1 VTDDAAALGAALI
14 DEARRRLVHGFPG
27 QVREC
32 LARLDD
38 GQLWW
43 RPHADSNAVGNLVLH
58 VCGSSRHFLGRVV
71 GGTGYERDR
80 KAEFAAQGP
89 LPQADLLRALEETV
103 AETDRILGALDPAR
117 LLELREVPRDSPQ
130 SVLGP
135 GAAHLAP
142 LGGPHRPDRLCDEAP
157 HRGRSRRALD
167 EDDAVALRSDFPERE

>member
-1 VTDDAAALGAALI
+1 VTDAAAPLGAVVI

-80 KAEFAAQGP
+80 KAEFAQRGP
-89 LPQADLLRALEETV
+89 RPRVDLLRVLEETV
-103 AETDRILGALDPAR
+103 AETDRILAALDPAR
-117 LLELREVPRDSPQ
+117 LLEARDVPRDSPQ
-130 SVLGP
+130 SVLALVLRTSHHWAVHTGQIVY
-135 GAAHLAP
+135 ATKL
-142 LGGPHRPDRLCDEAP
+142 LTEGG
-157 HRGRSRRALD
+157 LD
-167 EDDAVALRSDFPERE
+167 ELWMKTMR

>member
-1 VTDDAAALGAALI
+1 MTDDAGALGAAVI
-14 DEARRRLVHGFPG
+14 DDVRRRLVHGFPG

-80 KAEFAAQGP
+80 KAEFAQRGP
-89 LPQADLLRALEETV
+89 IARAELLRVLDETA
-103 AETDRILGALDPAR
+103 AETDRILGGLDPAR
-117 LLELREVPRDSPQ
+117 LLEVREVPR
-130 SVLGP
+130 
-135 GAAHLAP
+135 
-142 LGGPHRPDRLCDEAP
+142 EAP
-157 HRGRSRRALD
+157 HTVLALVLRTSHHWSVHTGQIVYATKHLTQGGLD
-167 EDDAVALRSDFPERE
+167 ELWMKTMR

>member
-1 VTDDAAALGAALI
+1 MTDAAAPLGAVVI

-80 KAEFAAQGP
+80 KAEFAQRGP
-89 LPQADLLRALEETV
+89 RPRVDLLRVLEETV
-103 AETDRILGALDPAR
+103 AETDRILAALDPAR
-117 LLELREVPRDSPQ
+117 LLEARDVPRDSPQ
-130 SVLGP
+130 SVLALVLRTSHHWAVHTGQIVY
-135 GAAHLAP
+135 ATKL
-142 LGGPHRPDRLCDEAP
+142 LTEGG
-157 HRGRSRRALD
+157 LD
-167 EDDAVALRSDFPERE
+167 ELWMKTMR

>member
-1 VTDDAAALGAALI
+1 MTDDAAALGAAVI
-14 DEARRRLVHGFPG
+14 EEARRRLVHGFPG

-80 KAEFAAQGP
+80 KAEFAQRGP
-89 LPQADLLRALEETV
+89 LPRADLLRAFEETV
-103 AETDRILGALDPAR
+103 AETDRILRALDPAR
-117 LLELREVPRDSPQ
+117 LLEAREVPRDSPQ
-130 SVLGP
+130 SVLALVLRTSHHWAVHTGQIVY
-135 GAAHLAP
+135 ATKVLTE
-142 LGGPHRPDRLCDEAP
+142 GG
-157 HRGRSRRALD
+157 LD
-167 EDDAVALRSDFPERE
+167 ELWMKTMR

>member
-1 VTDDAAALGAALI
+1 VTDAAAPLGAVVI

-58 VCGSSRHFLGRVV
+58 VCGSSQHFLGRVV

-80 KAEFAAQGP
+80 KAEFAQRGP
-89 LPQADLLRALEETV
+89 RPRVDLLRVLEETV
-103 AETDRILGALDPAR
+103 AETDRVLGALDPAR
-117 LLELREVPRDSPQ
+117 LLEVRDVPRDSPQ
-130 SVLGP
+130 SVLALVLRTSHHWAVHTGQIVY
-135 GAAHLAP
+135 ATKL
-142 LGGPHRPDRLCDEAP
+142 LTEGG
-157 HRGRSRRALD
+157 LD
-167 EDDAVALRSDFPERE
+167 ELWMKTMR

>member
-1 VTDDAAALGAALI
+1 VTDDAAALGAAVI
-14 DEARRRLVHGFPG
+14 EEARRRLVHGFPG

-80 KAEFAAQGP
+80 KAEFAERGP
-89 LPQADLLRALEETV
+89 IARADLLRALEETV
-103 AETDRILGALDPAR
+103 AETDRILGALDPPR
-117 LLELREVPRDSPQ
+117 LLEAREVPRDSPQ
-130 SVLGP
+130 SVLALVLRTSHHWAVHTGQIVY
-135 GAAHLAP
+135 ATKL
-142 LGGPHRPDRLCDEAP
+142 LTEGG
-157 HRGRSRRALD
+157 LD
-167 EDDAVALRSDFPERE
+167 ELWMKTMR

>member
-89 LPQADLLRALEETV
+89 LPRADLLRALEETV

-130 SVLGP
+130 SVLALVLRTSHHWAVHTGQIVY
-135 GAAHLAP
+135 ATKL
-142 LGGPHRPDRLCDEAP
+142 LTEGG
-157 HRGRSRRALD
+157 LD
-167 EDDAVALRSDFPERE
+167 ELWMKTMR

>member
-1 VTDDAAALGAALI
+1 VKDDAPPLGATVI

-27 QVREC
+27 QVRAC
-32 LARLDD
+32 LDRLDD

-80 KAEFAAQGP
+80 KAEFAQRGP
-89 LPQADLLRALEETV
+89 RPRVDLLRVLEETV

-117 LLELREVPRDSPQ
+117 LLEAREVPRDSPQ
-130 SVLGP
+130 SVLALVLRTSHHWAVHTGQIVY
-135 GAAHLAP
+135 ATKL
-142 LGGPHRPDRLCDEAP
+142 LTEGG
-157 HRGRSRRALD
+157 LD
-167 EDDAVALRSDFPERE
+167 ELWMKTMR

>member
-1 VTDDAAALGAALI
+1 VTDDAAPLGAVVI

-80 KAEFAAQGP
+80 KAEFAQRGP
-89 LPQADLLRALEETV
+89 RPRVDLLRVLEETV
-103 AETDRILGALDPAR
+103 AETDRVLGALDPAR
-117 LLELREVPRDSPQ
+117 LLEVRDVPRDSPQ
-130 SVLGP
+130 SVLALVLRTSHHWAVHTGQIVY
-135 GAAHLAP
+135 ATKL
-142 LGGPHRPDRLCDEAP
+142 LTEGG
-157 HRGRSRRALD
+157 LD
-167 EDDAVALRSDFPERE
+167 ELWMKTMR

>member
-1 VTDDAAALGAALI
+1 VTDDAAPVGAAVI

-71 GGTGYERDR
+71 GGTGYQRDR
-80 KAEFAAQGP
+80 KAEFSQRGP
-89 LPQADLLRALEETV
+89 RPRADLLRALEETV
-103 AETDRILGALDPAR
+103 AETDRVLGALDPAR
-117 LLELREVPRDSPQ
+117 LLDVRDVPRDSPQ
-130 SVLGP
+130 SVLALVLRTSHHWAVHTGQIVY
-135 GAAHLAP
+135 ATKVLTE
-142 LGGPHRPDRLCDEAP
+142 GG
-157 HRGRSRRALD
+157 LD
-167 EDDAVALRSDFPERE
+167 ELWMKTMR

>member
-130 SVLGP
+130 SVLALVLRTSHHWAVHTGQIVY
-135 GAAHLAP
+135 ATKL
-142 LGGPHRPDRLCDEAP
+142 LTEGG
-157 HRGRSRRALD
+157 LD
-167 EDDAVALRSDFPERE
+167 ELWMKTMR

>member
-1 VTDDAAALGAALI
+1 MTDGTAALGASVI
-14 DEARRRLVHGFPG
+14 EEARRRLVHGFPG

-58 VCGSSRHFLGRVV
+58 VCGSTRHFVGSVL

-80 KAEFAAQGP
+80 KAEFAQRGP
-89 LPQADLLRALEETV
+89 IARADLLRVLDETV

-117 LLELREVPRDSPQ
+117 LLEARDVPRDAPQ
-130 SVLGP
+130 SVLALVLRTSHHWAVHTGQIVYATKLLTQ
-135 GAAHLAP
+135 G
-142 LGGPHRPDRLCDEAP
+142 
-157 HRGRSRRALD
+157 SLD
-167 EDDAVALRSDFPERE
+167 ELWMKTML

>member
-1 VTDDAAALGAALI
+1 MTDDAAPLGAVVI

-80 KAEFAAQGP
+80 KAEFAQRGP
-89 LPQADLLRALEETV
+89 RPRVDLLRVLEETV
-103 AETDRILGALDPAR
+103 AETDRVLGALDPAR
-117 LLELREVPRDSPQ
+117 LLEVRDVPRDSPQ
-130 SVLGP
+130 SVLALVLRTSHHWAVHTGQIVY
-135 GAAHLAP
+135 ATKL
-142 LGGPHRPDRLCDEAP
+142 LTEGG
-157 HRGRSRRALD
+157 LD
-167 EDDAVALRSDFPERE
+167 ELWMKTMR